1 MRSLA
6 RLVLFTALLL
16 AFAPSAVIAQPTA
29 PKAHGVLGSFFQWLV
44 AFRAGDGGY
53 IDPAGF
59 KVFTLPKDIE
69 SPRTVRRGTPHWV
82 ADGGAG
88 YTRSSRV
95 PSTVAQRFVNRVVQR
110 PH

>member
-6 RLVLFTALLL
+6 RFVLFTALLL
-16 AFAPSAVIAQPTA
+16 ALAPSTVVAQSAA
-29 PKAHGVLGSFFQWLV
+29 PNTHGVLGSFFQWLV
-44 AFRAGDGGY
+44 ALRAADGGY

-59 KVFTLPKDIE
+59 KEFTLPKDIV
-69 SPRTVRRGTPHWV
+69 SPRIVRRGTPNWV
-82 ADGGAG
+82 ADGSSG

-95 PSTVAQRFVNRVVQR
+95 PSTVAQRFVNRVVHR